1 LEASEGGVEDCTG
14 SEYSFVETSGETAS
28 GAAASGAAAS
38 GLAASGAAA
47 PGAAASG
54 ADCVTEAVG
63 DGVRKTPGA
72 VVGEGG
78 SGVAQ
83 FGEDREGADWR
94 RWVAR
99 IGEDG
104 GMVGGGG
111 VRTGEGGVV
120 SRGERERA
128 SSSPLSLNSSTSHRL
143 LAAFLVRL
151 AGRGEGFEEKTGE
164 CSDRGGSG
172 RGDSSSGRS
181 DTASLSGVVGDSAR
195 VDVGEEAGGCSGRG
209 GACSGNSDPRQR
221 CRRRRRRARG
231 ATLACGGVWR
241 QQESITS

>member
-1 LEASEGGVEDCTG
+1 VEASEGGDEDGTG

-28 GAAASGAAAS
+28 GAAASGSAT
-38 GLAASGAAA
+38 SGAVP

-54 ADCVTEAVG
+54 ADCGTEAVG
-63 DGVRKTPGA
+63 DGVRKSTGA

-78 SGVAQ
+78 SGVARI
-83 FGEDREGADWR
+83 GEDGKGTEWR

-99 IGEDG
+99 IGEDD

-111 VRTGEGGVV
+111 VRTGEGGVE

-128 SSSPLSLNSSTSHRL
+128 SSSPPSLNSSTSHRL
-143 LAAFLVRL
+143 FAAFLVRL
-151 AGRGEGFEEKTGE
+151 AGGGEGFEEKTGE
-164 CSDRGGSG
+164 CSGLGGSD

-181 DTASLSGVVGDSAR
+181 ATASINGVVGDSAR
-195 VDVGEEAGGCSGRG
+195 VGVGEEAGGCSGRG
-209 GACSGNSDPRQR
+209 GSCSGNSDPR
-221 CRRRRRRARG
+221 RRRRRRQRRARG

-241 QQESITS
+241 RHESITS